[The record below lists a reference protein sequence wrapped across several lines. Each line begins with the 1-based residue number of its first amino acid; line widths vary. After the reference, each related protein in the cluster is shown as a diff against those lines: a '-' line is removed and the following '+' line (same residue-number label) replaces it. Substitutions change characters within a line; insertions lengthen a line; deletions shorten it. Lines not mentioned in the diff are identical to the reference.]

1 MRLTEK
7 SQCIAT
13 VNRVLHG
20 RHGRENPPFGRI
32 YSGYTILYIIYNEK
46 MPTKSCQ
53 ASKIFL
59 QILNYT
65 CSQGPTQKKVIDV
78 AEDHAEIMVLFKLYL
93 EDRVD

>member
-1 MRLTEK
+1 
-7 SQCIAT
+7 
-13 VNRVLHG
+13 
-20 RHGRENPPFGRI
+20 
-32 YSGYTILYIIYNEK
+32 

-53 ASKIFL
+53 TSKIFL
-59 QILNYT
+59 QIPNHT